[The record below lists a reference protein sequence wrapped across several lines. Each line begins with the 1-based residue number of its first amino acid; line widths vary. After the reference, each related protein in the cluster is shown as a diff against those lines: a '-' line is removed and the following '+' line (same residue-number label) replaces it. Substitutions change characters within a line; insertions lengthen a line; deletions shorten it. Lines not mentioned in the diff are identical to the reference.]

1 MKILKKFDSYIKE
14 DLDAMAAEPATKP
27 APSTTPA
34 PATPTVEPGTKPER
48 RERPTP
54 IRRDR
59 PAVEPDP
66 QAKMK
71 MDATE
76 EEGTYIGAEMLQDLA
91 DALGTEVIDNAVEY
105 EGKKVNFYSETEKFH
120 VDKKKFATV
129 QEVVDYLTGGQP
141 SHSEKI
147 EKMED
152 QLDEMSDE
160 VEELEAELEEEDEE
174 EEIGRTP
181 RKFIDDFEE
190 FDDSDDDFNELFGED
205 EMQDEDDFGDE
216 YQGEDEEDFHA
227 GYDADDDEEEYMEED
242 EDEMS
247 RRFME
252 EDDEHFDDGFEEGE
266 GPCPNCECE
275 PCECSHDEFEEEKD
289 MCAKCQ
295 CNPCKCDDTELRKNF
310 QGFTMKDDRI
320 KWPREEEAMESRI
333 TKRFNEFK

>member
-14 DLDAMAAEPATKP
+14 DLEMMAEPATKP
-27 APSTTPA
+27 STTPT

-48 RERPTP
+48 RDRPTP

-76 EEGTYIGAEMLQDLA
+76 EEGTYIGAEMLQNLA
-91 DALGTEVIDNAVEY
+91 DALGTEVMDNAVEY

-160 VEELEAELEEEDEE
+160 VEELEAEFEEDEE
-174 EEIGRTP
+174 E
-181 RKFIDDFEE
+181 
-190 FDDSDDDFNELFGED
+190 
-205 EMQDEDDFGDE
+205 
-216 YQGEDEEDFHA
+216 
-227 GYDADDDEEEYMEED
+227 
-242 EDEMS
+242 
-247 RRFME
+247 
-252 EDDEHFDDGFEEGE
+252 
-266 GPCPNCECE
+266 
-275 PCECSHDEFEEEKD
+275 D
-289 MCAKCQ
+289 MCPECQ
-295 CNPCKCDDTELRKNF
+295 CNPCKCNE
-310 QGFTMKDDRI
+310 MK
-320 KWPREEEAMESRI
+320 ESRI
-333 TKRFNEFK
+333 TKRFNDFK